1 MKKGFRIKSL
11 LIDLF
16 FAVVAGI
23 VVGTAYF
30 FFQNSNGFAPGGVGG
45 LATITY
51 HFSGYTLDWSLL
63 MVAFNLPIFVL
74 VSALINISPPAAIMA
89 KMNTPPCGNRSE
101 PTIRLPGHSMDTQ
114 KPVKAQAARPRIGH
128 GESAARR

>member
-1 MKKGFRIKSL
+1 MKKTSVWKGL
-11 LIDLF
+11 ALDLF
-16 FAVVAGI
+16 FAVMAGI

-51 HFSGYTLDWSLL
+51 HLSGYTLDWSLL

-74 VSALINISPPAAIMA
+74 VSALINKKLGFMLS
-89 KMNTPPCGNRSE
+89 KVS
-101 PTIRLPGHSMDTQ
+101 
-114 KPVKAQAARPRIGH
+114 
-128 GESAARR
+128 